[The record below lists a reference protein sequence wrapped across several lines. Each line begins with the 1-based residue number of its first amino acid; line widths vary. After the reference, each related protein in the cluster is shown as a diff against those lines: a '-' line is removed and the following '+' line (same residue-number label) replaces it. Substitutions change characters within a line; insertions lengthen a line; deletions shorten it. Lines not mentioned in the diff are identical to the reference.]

1 MRKRVNLLLEKLLLV
16 IMTVMLLSVIWQV
29 VSRYV
34 LGSPSTLTDEIASF
48 SLIWLG
54 LYGAA
59 YATGKELHLA
69 IDLIP
74 ESVINK
80 APVFYSGVVAFAIVL
95 FAVCV
100 MVIGG
105 LNLCYLTFQL
115 QQKSAALEI
124 PLGWI
129 YSAVPLS
136 GLLITYFSADTF
148 LKRRHA
154 YLKNKN
160 GVYGSTDIGN

>member
-1 MRKRVNLLLEKLLLV
+1 MRNWVNAILEKMLLV
-16 IMTVMLLSVIWQV
+16 IMTLMLISVIWQV

-74 ESVINK
+74 VSTINK
-80 APVFYSGVVAFAIVL
+80 APIFFSGLVAFAIIV
-95 FAVCV
+95 FALSV

-105 LNLCYLTFQL
+105 TNLCILTFKL

-129 YSAVPLS
+129 YSAVPIS
-136 GLLITYFSADTF
+136 GLFITYFSLDTF
-148 LKRRHA
+148 LKRRNS
-154 YLKNKN
+154 YLKN
-160 GVYGSTDIGN
+160 

>member
-1 MRKRVNLLLEKLLLV
+1 MRSKIDGFLEKILLV
-16 IMTVMLLSVIWQV
+16 VISIMLISVIWQV
-29 VSRYV
+29 VSRYL

-69 IDLIP
+69 IDLVPATTIARNP
-74 ESVINK
+74 KLFVGI
-80 APVFYSGVVAFAIVL
+80 VTLAIVF
-95 FAVCV
+95 FALAV

-105 LNLCYLTFQL
+105 INLCWITFEL
-115 QQKSAALEI
+115 QQQSAALKI
-124 PLGWI
+124 PLFWI

-136 GLLITYFSADTF
+136 GVLIIYYSLDTF
-148 LKRRHA
+148 FRELHKQKPA
-154 YLKNKN
+154 EN
-160 GVYGSTDIGN
+160 GLH